1 MSCGTLRKQFTKPS
15 EPVAAPPST
24 CHCLCQKLQNSL
36 EIVGFPGVVV
46 AVSDGA
52 AGGHPEE
59 FALLALVR
67 ARRPEVL
74 VTHADGLDEDIVMLI
89 SHTICNN

>member
-1 MSCGTLRKQFTKPS
+1 MSNDALLG
-15 EPVAAPPST
+15 
-24 CHCLCQKLQNSL
+24 QKLQNSL
-36 EIVGFPGVVV
+36 EIVGLPGVVV
-46 AVSDGA
+46 AVGDGA

-59 FALLALVR
+59 LALLALVR